1 MVHCLIYGRGIFD
14 NSTMSSKLRVRYA
27 NKQNLD
33 KYDLIFIPGQSDIV
47 VWLAYIQRPQLFA
60 TQMQQLHE

>member
-33 KYDLIFIPGQSDIV
+33 KYDLIFVPGSRMLWRV
-47 VWLAYIQRPQLFA
+47 CVLKLQLFA
-60 TQMQQLHE
+60 IQMQQLH